1 MTPYHECK
9 MCHAYIH
16 DAMLN
21 DSVFVDSNWKIY
33 LNKEKYSAHISKIM
47 EIMIEGISNVPEGMD
62 SIAQGYAIKSFQ
74 DMFNDEILYE
84 DFETVKQ
91 RRLTNFYA
99 FQYTFYENFLEAIKP
114 LRRYAMIEFFDMGFL
129 KIKRERGIKVAP
141 SFDIYVAWFI
151 YAFIKLREA
160 VPSVHAMHSKKEET
174 PLPTPEAMDTY

>member
-1 MTPYHECK
+1 
-9 MCHAYIH
+9 
-16 DAMLN
+16 MLN
-21 DSVFVDSNWKIY
+21 DAVFVDSNWKIY
-33 LNKEKYSAHISKIM
+33 LNKEKYTIHISKIM
-47 EIMIEGISNVPEGMD
+47 EIMIESISNVPEDMD

-99 FQYTFYENFLEAIKP
+99 LQYTFYENFVPAVKA
-114 LRRYAMIEFFDMGFL
+114 LRRYAMIEFFDFGFL
-129 KIKRERGIKVAP
+129 KIKRERGMKVAP

-160 VPSVHAMHSKKEET
+160 VPSIHVMHSKKSQEK
-174 PLPTPEAMDTY
+174 PLTIKIPPTPEGMDIY